1 LKILQRSG
9 ASKPTFVLQLLRSRK
24 EARDTVDLR
33 QVPIPEAD
41 RSVLA
46 SDVVA
51 RVPSTRWL
59 KKEEVKMKSCSRV
72 TPLLMLQPM
81 LQQTQRL
88 MLQQTPRLMSLAMQ
102 PMLLTSRETLP
113 QIQDAMQELS
123 LLRSRPIVQK
133 EVGVTA

>member
-123 LLRSRPIVQK
+123 LFRSRPIVQK